1 MDDFSISE
9 DTIVTNTQ
17 TARTLRR
24 ADVVFLL
31 DCTGTM
37 KTILRAVTSAI
48 TEVVDL
54 YSKSKVQI
62 RLGLVEYRDTT
73 QEADVHLN
81 RMHFHTFAGNS
92 NFTRDIDEYITT
104 LKNLK
109 AEGGGPLPESTY
121 DALAHACNEGD
132 WDKKADKILVLF
144 SDAIPYRFGKIA
156 ENVCHLCS
164 ILQEKKIDQL
174 HFVMNR
180 GNKKILSKFTPIL
193 RCVPDVRD
201 PRYTIFGNTYD
212 IYAPGEDRDAEDAE
226 PSDFDHL
233 KTVLLNIAKTS
244 GDQAGGNTSG
254 SQPYADQKS
263 LRSTHVQGCALD
275 RMQKKPKK
283 SNKNNLKT
291 ESKSDVTS
299 KIDSSDSQNSS
310 KSGSSN
316 SNPYR

>member
-1 MDDFSISE
+1 
-9 DTIVTNTQ
+9 
-17 TARTLRR
+17 
-24 ADVVFLL
+24 
-31 DCTGTM
+31 M

-48 TEVVDL
+48 SEVVDL

-73 QEADVHLN
+73 QEGDAHLN

-92 NFTRDIDEYITT
+92 NFTRDIEEYMAI

-109 AEGGGPLPESTY
+109 AEGGGPWTESTY
-121 DALAHACNEGD
+121 DALAHACIEGD
-132 WDKKADKILVLF
+132 WDPKADKILVLF
-144 SDAIPYRFGKIA
+144 SDGIPYRFGRIA

-174 HFVMNR
+174 HFVINR
-180 GNKKILSKFTPIL
+180 GVDKILSKFTPIL

-212 IYAPGEDRDAEDAE
+212 IYAPGEDRDAKDAE

-254 SQPYADQKS
+254 SQPYADQNS
-263 LRSTHVQGCALD
+263 LRSTHVQGCAID
-275 RMQKKPKK
+275 RMQKKPKNQK
-283 SNKNNLKT
+283 KNQPKT
-291 ESKSDVTS
+291 DPRSKPATNVCDLIEE
-299 KIDSSDSQNSS
+299 KNSEAG
-310 KSGSSN
+310 SGSSN
-316 SNPYR
+316 PYR

>member
-48 TEVVDL
+48 TEVADL

-73 QEADVHLN
+73 QEADAHLN

-92 NFTRDIDEYITT
+92 NFTRDIDEYIAT
-104 LKNLK
+104 LKTLK

-132 WDKKADKILVLF
+132 WDSKADKILVLF

-156 ENVCHLCS
+156 ENLDHLCD

-174 HFVMNR
+174 HFVINR
-180 GNKKILSKFTPIL
+180 GNDKILSKFTSIL

-212 IYAPGEDRDAEDAE
+212 IYAPGEDREAEDAE

-263 LRSTHVQGCALD
+263 LRPTYVRKSAHD
-275 RMQKKPKK
+275 IMQKKPKK
-283 SNKNNLKT
+283 PKKNQPKT
-291 ESKSDVTS
+291 EPKSEPTPNLDGLNNQ
-299 KIDSSDSQNSS
+299 KNSDP
-310 KSGSSN
+310 GSVS

>member
-1 MDDFSISE
+1 
-9 DTIVTNTQ
+9 
-17 TARTLRR
+17 
-24 ADVVFLL
+24 
-31 DCTGTM
+31 M

-48 TEVVDL
+48 SEVVDL

-62 RLGLVEYRDTT
+62 RLGLVESRDTT
-73 QEADVHLN
+73 QEADAHLN
-81 RMHFHTFAGNS
+81 RMHFHTFAENS
-92 NFTRDIDEYITT
+92 NFTRDIDEYIATM
-104 LKNLK
+104 KILK

-132 WDKKADKILVLF
+132 WDSKADKILVLF

-156 ENVCHLCS
+156 ENVCHLCG
-164 ILQEKKIDQL
+164 ILQEKKIDQI

-180 GNKKILSKFTPIL
+180 GNDKILSKFTPIL

-212 IYAPGEDRDAEDAE
+212 IYAPGEDREAEDAE

-263 LRSTHVQGCALD
+263 LRATHVQGCALD
-275 RMQKKPKK
+275 RMQKKSKK
-283 SNKNNLKT
+283 SRKNKPRT
-291 ESKSDVTS
+291 EPKPEPTPRDDGLVNR
-299 KIDSSDSQNSS
+299 DNSAT
-310 KSGSSN
+310 GNGN
-316 SNPYR
+316 SNPYQ

>member
-48 TEVVDL
+48 SEVVDL

-73 QEADVHLN
+73 QEADAHLN
-81 RMHFHTFAGNS
+81 RMHFHTFAENS
-92 NFTRDIDEYITT
+92 NFTRDIDEYIATM
-104 LKNLK
+104 KILK

-132 WDKKADKILVLF
+132 WDSKADKILVLF

-156 ENVCHLCS
+156 ENVCHLCG
-164 ILQEKKIDQL
+164 ILQEKKIDQI

-180 GNKKILSKFTPIL
+180 GNDKILSKFTPIL

-212 IYAPGEDRDAEDAE
+212 IYAPGEDREAEDAE

-263 LRSTHVQGCALD
+263 LRATHVQGCALD
-275 RMQKKPKK
+275 RMQKKSKK
-283 SNKNNLKT
+283 SRKNKPRT
-291 ESKSDVTS
+291 EPKPEPTPRDDGLVNR
-299 KIDSSDSQNSS
+299 DNSAT
-310 KSGSSN
+310 GNGN
-316 SNPYR
+316 SNPYQ

>member
-24 ADVVFLL
+24 ADVVFVL

-73 QEADVHLN
+73 QEADAHLN

-92 NFTRDIDEYITT
+92 NFTRDIDDYIAT

-132 WDKKADKILVLF
+132 WDQKADKILVLF

-156 ENVCHLCS
+156 ENVCHLCA

-180 GNKKILSKFTPIL
+180 GNDKILSKFTPIL

-212 IYAPGEDRDAEDAE
+212 IYAPGEDREAEDAE

-283 SNKNNLKT
+283 AKKNQPKT
-291 ESKSDVTS
+291 DPKPKPPTNVESLGDQK
-299 KIDSSDSQNSS
+299 NSEAG
-310 KSGSSN
+310 SGSSN
-316 SNPYR
+316 PYR